1 MFIDEIN
8 INIHAGDGGRGA
20 ATFRTE
26 KHVPRGGPDGG
37 DGGRGGSVWLQ
48 TDANI
53 STLLDFRPGKNYRA
67 DRGADGMG
75 KQQYGRDGGDLI
87 LKVPPGTQA
96 FHAITGQLL
105 ADLAGHPMKIEL
117 ARGGRGGKGNTHF
130 VSSVQQAPKFA
141 ELGEPGEVYPIR
153 LELKLLADVGLV
165 GFPNVGKS
173 TLLSV
178 VSAARPKIA
187 DYPFTTLV
195 PNLGVVAVDDM
206 RSFVIADVPGL
217 IERAS
222 TGAGLGI
229 QFLKH
234 LERTRLLIHMIDMS
248 ELSGRDPREDYAIIR
263 KELGN
268 FSQDLANLPEI
279 IVLSRAD
286 LVFEQGFLAEML
298 AFYQQISPETLII
311 SAPTRLGLEE
321 LLRLVWSKLEKLPKQ
336 LPVAAGTVII
346 TTRDK
351 DNDDPR
357 QFEIELD
364 GKTRTYSITGKG
376 IERRVAMT
384 DMGNEFMVRRLQ
396 RSMER
401 WGLYRRLKEAG
412 AQDGDNIKIRHLE
425 FEYVDDD
432 LIDEPFIGDDID
444 PEEEAV

>member
-8 INIHAGDGGRGA
+8 FNIHAGDGGRGA

-37 DGGRGGSVWLQ
+37 DGGRGGSVWLE

-67 DRGADGMG
+67 DRGMDGMG
-75 KQQYGRDGGDLI
+75 KQQFGKDGKDLV

-96 FHAITGQLL
+96 FDAITGQLL
-105 ADLAGHPMKIEL
+105 ADLAGHPMKFEI
-117 ARGGRGGKGNTHF
+117 ARGGRGGKGNIHF

-141 ELGEPGEVYPIR
+141 ELGEPGETFAVR

-165 GFPNVGKS
+165 GYPNVGKS

-195 PNLGVVAVDDM
+195 PNLGVVALDHS

-217 IERAS
+217 IENAS
-222 TGAGLGI
+222 EGAGLGI

-234 LERTRLLIHMIDMS
+234 LERTRLLIHMIDIS
-248 ELSGRDPREDYAIIR
+248 EYSGREPKDDYAVIR
-263 KELGN
+263 AELAN
-268 FSQDLANLPEI
+268 FSADLAALPEI

-286 LVFEQGFLAEML
+286 LVFDEAYKQELLEH
-298 AFYQQISPETLII
+298 YQTISPETLII
-311 SAPTRLGLEE
+311 SAPTRLGLDE
-321 LLRLVWSKLEKLPKQ
+321 LMKLVWSKLEALPKQ
-336 LPVAAGTVII
+336 LSAATGTVRI

-357 QFEIELD
+357 Q
-364 GKTRTYSITGKG
+364 
-376 IERRVAMT
+376 
-384 DMGNEFMVRRLQ
+384 
-396 RSMER
+396 
-401 WGLYRRLKEAG
+401 
-412 AQDGDNIKIRHLE
+412 
-425 FEYVDDD
+425 
-432 LIDEPFIGDDID
+432 
-444 PEEEAV
+444 